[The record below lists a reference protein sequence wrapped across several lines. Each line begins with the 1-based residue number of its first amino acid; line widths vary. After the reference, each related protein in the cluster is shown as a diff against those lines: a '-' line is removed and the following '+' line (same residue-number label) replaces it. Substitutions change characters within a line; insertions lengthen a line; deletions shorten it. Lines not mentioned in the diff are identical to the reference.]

1 MKRPNKKFND
11 ARSSL
16 GRANAPVNLALGLKM
31 SREIL
36 SVIEQAIEAG
46 ESSSQKIY
54 DHFQTLDEALGV
66 DLVSGNVRSFFDS
79 WSDAIG
85 HDYMPYEEKRIEEW
99 VSAAEEIKQHY
110 LHGKSLS
117 SRKIWQECAVKNA

>member
-1 MKRPNKKFND
+1 
-11 ARSSL
+11 
-16 GRANAPVNLALGLKM
+16 M
-31 SREIL
+31 SKEIL

-46 ESSSQKIY
+46 ESGSQKIY
-54 DHFQTLDEALGV
+54 DHFQTLDETLDETLGA

-79 WSDAIG
+79 WADAIG